1 MTREQSLMLA
11 RQDRKIVEMETR
23 FNELSGTHFRIN
35 GINESCGIEDLM
47 IKAYFNKKIMPLIN
61 ENSKLNPTVPEES
74 SQLIRNLDSIKEY
87 QANLN
92 ELVVPVEAEIN
103 VKSMLTSKSKSL
115 FLSIDGKDLMF
126 TSCVVTE
133 TQMSNVS
140 EFKVN
145 NINDLKKQLDFK
157 CTPAMKTALSNASD
171 YLMFNLKIDSGHLLL
186 NAINIKNGKSDSWGI
201 LGHKS
206 SKINK

>member
-1 MTREQSLMLA
+1 MTREQALMMA
-11 RQDRKIVEMETR
+11 GQDKKIKEMEQR
-23 FNELSGTHFRIN
+23 FNDLKDTHFRIS
-35 GINESCGIEDLM
+35 GVSELSSIEDLM
-47 IKAYFNKKIMPLIN
+47 IKAYFNKKIMPLIR
-61 ENSKLNPTVPEES
+61 ENSKLNPTIPEES
-74 SQLIRNLDSIKEY
+74 SQLMRNLDSIKDY
-87 QANLN
+87 QQNLN
-92 ELVVPVEAEIN
+92 EIVVPVEAEIN
-103 VKSMLTSKSKSL
+103 VKSMLTNKSKSL

-171 YLMFNLKIDSGHLLL
+171 YLMFNLRIDSGQLLL
-186 NAINIKNGKSDSWGI
+186 NAINIKNGKEDSWGI

-206 SKINK
+206 TKTNK